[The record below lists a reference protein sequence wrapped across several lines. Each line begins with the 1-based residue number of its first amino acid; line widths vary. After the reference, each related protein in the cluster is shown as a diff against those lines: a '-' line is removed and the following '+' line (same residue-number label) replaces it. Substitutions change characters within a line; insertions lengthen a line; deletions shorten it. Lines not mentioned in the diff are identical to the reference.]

1 MSKSISVALCMAIAF
16 TLTVWLTTSPAW
28 VALIISL
35 IAGMWC
41 DLRNGR

>member
-1 MSKSISVALCMAIAF
+1 MSKSISVALCMATAF
-16 TLTVWLTTSPAW
+16 ALTALLTDAPAW
-28 VALIISL
+28 VALIVSL